1 MCTQR
6 ATALVSI
13 NLMTRRSTDKRLKMK
28 GGEDGDDGSGQSQK
42 QRRTTPARMTATD
55 KGFAAQYVKKRDREL
70 LKLREK
76 DEHLKNPPYYCDE
89 CSSPKIKGT
98 QVSRVDFLMSI
109 GTIEV
114 LYIQLYGLRE
124 IGLL

>member
-1 MCTQR
+1 MVMM
-6 ATALVSI
+6 AVAKVKSKEE
-13 NLMTRRSTDKRLKMK
+13 RRRQ
-28 GGEDGDDGSGQSQK
+28 EW
-42 QRRTTPARMTATD
+42 RRRI

-109 GTIEV
+109 G
-114 LYIQLYGLRE
+114 GPSSK
-124 IGLL
+124 